1 MEVFLQ
7 LFFFYITYLI
17 YIFALPGL
25 LAAIIYKEYEFY
37 RLTRPNNHVLDRIR
51 KRIYL
56 DDATEGRF
64 GAWKNFKM
72 WLQTGWP
79 GKPHYLLKNLEEVSE

>member
-1 MEVFLQ
+1 MQ
-7 LFFFYITYLI
+7 LFFFLVTYLI
-17 YIFALPGL
+17 YKFTLPGL
-25 LAAIIYKEYEFY
+25 LTAIIYKEYEFY

-64 GAWKNFKM
+64 GFCKNFKM
-72 WLQTGWP
+72 WL
-79 GKPHYLLKNLEEVSE
+79 